1 MSKTAI
7 IIESRNHQ
15 ALDFVVKNICDNL
28 DSSWKIIIFCGEYNE
43 SFCQNIAKAINADRI
58 SVKNIDLPTRL
69 NDNSY
74 SKILCD
80 KKLYDYIPTNTF
92 LVFQTDTMIN
102 NSCNH
107 YIDRFLDYDYIGAP
121 WQEFQEV
128 GNGGFSLRKKDKCLE
143 ILDKIPYKHG
153 VYEDRYFSLTFDKP
167 YSKKE
172 CLKYKEQISL
182 NKPTLDQAK
191 HFSVETIFCEDFF
204 AVHKPWW
211 WQKKNKLK
219 ILKEKCVGLDK
230 LIALQK

>member
-43 SFCQNIAKAINADRI
+43 SFCQNIAQAINANRI

-69 NDNSY
+69 NENSY

-102 NSCNH
+102 NSCKH
-107 YIDRFLDYDYIGAP
+107 YIDRFLDYDYVGAP

-167 YSKKE
+167 YSTEE
-172 CLKYKEQISL
+172 CLKYKQQISL
-182 NKPTLDQAK
+182 KKPTLDQAK

-211 WQKKNKLK
+211 WQRKNKLK